1 MKLKLGNEMT
11 LQNSRKRKLQLFL
24 ALYIVSLA
32 ISIIISKYKTISF
45 IVILIAMGF
54 MLMGVYEFQKSR
66 QEFEEVR
73 Q

>member
-11 LQNSRKRKLQLFL
+11 LRASREKKLRLFL
-24 ALYIVSLA
+24 VLYIASLA

-45 IVILIAMGF
+45 IVILIAIGF
-54 MLMGVYEFQKSR
+54 FVMGVYEFRKSR

>member
-11 LQNSRKRKLQLFL
+11 LMVSREKKLRLFL
-24 ALYIVSLA
+24 VLYIASLA

-45 IVILIAMGF
+45 IVILIAIGF
-54 MLMGVYEFQKSR
+54 FVMGVYEFRKSR
-66 QEFEEVR
+66 QEIEEVG

>member
-1 MKLKLGNEMT
+1 MKIKLDNEMT
-11 LQNSRKRKLQLFL
+11 SLVSREKKLRLFL
-24 ALYIVSLA
+24 VLYIVSLA

-45 IVILIAMGF
+45 IVILIAIGF
-54 MLMGVYEFQKSR
+54 FVMGVYEFQKSR

>member
-11 LQNSRKRKLQLFL
+11 LRASREKKLRLFL
-24 ALYIVSLA
+24 VLYIVSLA

-45 IVILIAMGF
+45 IVILIAIGF
-54 MLMGVYEFQKSR
+54 FVMGVYEFQKSR

>member
-11 LQNSRKRKLQLFL
+11 LRVSREKKLRLFL
-24 ALYIVSLA
+24 VLYIMSLA

-45 IVILIAMGF
+45 IVILIAIGF
-54 MLMGVYEFQKSR
+54 SVMGVYEFQKSR

-73 Q
+73 E